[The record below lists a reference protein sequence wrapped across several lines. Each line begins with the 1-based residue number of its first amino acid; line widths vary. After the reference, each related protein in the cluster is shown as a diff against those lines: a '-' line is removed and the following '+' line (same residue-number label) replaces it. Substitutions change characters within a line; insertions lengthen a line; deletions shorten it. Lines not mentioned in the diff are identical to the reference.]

1 MMWGTGISALNVRV
15 IRPLVVKSFHKKTK
29 NVNVLVALEEK
40 QPQLVGYIVWGLS
53 TLTICTKMKLLT
65 EG

>member
-40 QPQLVGYIVWGLS
+40 QPQLVGYIV
-53 TLTICTKMKLLT
+53 
-65 EG
+65 